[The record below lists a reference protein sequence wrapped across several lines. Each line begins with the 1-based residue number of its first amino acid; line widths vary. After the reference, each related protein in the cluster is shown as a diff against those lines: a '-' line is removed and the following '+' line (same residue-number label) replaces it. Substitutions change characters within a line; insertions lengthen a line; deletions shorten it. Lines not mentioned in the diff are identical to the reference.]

1 MKSFIGIVQHE
12 FRMSI
17 RRKSLWIG
25 NALVIS
31 LFVMAI
37 ITGEEGGS
45 RKVFSEGSTPWQ
57 EAGDM
62 VYLFNML
69 IPLIAG
75 ILSSDR
81 LQRDFRNGMREL
93 QKSSAVTDNL
103 YLAGK
108 YTGVLLSTFV
118 PFLIAIFGLGIYAVT
133 SGFPAMELFTGLLAG
148 FAVIAIPSFAFVVA
162 FSLACPLVIPVR
174 VYQILFTGYWF
185 WGNFLNDRVFPTVS
199 GTILNSSGIYAMQ
212 GFFAGT
218 MSRSGEPLHTPL
230 EAWLNITVLLACAAM
245 ALAGARYY
253 MAKKAEPI
261 R

>member
-25 NALVIS
+25 NALVVG
-31 LFVMAI
+31 LFVAAMF
-37 ITGEEGGS
+37 TGGDGGS
-45 RKVFSEGSTPWQ
+45 KKIFSEGSTPWQ

-62 VYLFNML
+62 VYMFNML

-81 LQRDFRNGMREL
+81 LQRDFRTGMREL
-93 QKSSAVTDNL
+93 QKSCAISDSL

-108 YTGVLLSTFV
+108 YTGVLLSMFV
-118 PFLIAIFGLGIYAVT
+118 PFLIAVFGLGIYAVI
-133 SGFPAMELFTGLLAG
+133 SGIPAVELFTGLLAG
-148 FAVIAIPSFAFVVA
+148 FAAIAVPSIAFVVA

-199 GTILNSSGIYAMQ
+199 GTILNSSGIYALQ
-212 GFFAGT
+212 GFFTGAL
-218 MSRSGEPLHTPL
+218 SRSGEPLHTPL
-230 EAWLNITVLLACAAM
+230 EAWLNITVLMVCAVVALACA
-245 ALAGARYY
+245 RFY
-253 MAKKAEPI
+253 MAKKAESI
-261 R
+261 